1 MASQR
6 RSAAMPPTYKKPGF
20 LTSRVFNPLLSGLV
34 KLGMSPRGASIL
46 LTQGRKSG
54 EWRST
59 PVNPLT
65 IDGVRYLV
73 APRGDTH
80 WSRNLRA
87 AGGNGKLRLGRK
99 ERDFHAVELP
109 DAQKP
114 PILREYL
121 KHWRSETG
129 KFFGVSPDPT
139 DEELAAIARNH
150 PVFRI
155 QSGM

>member
-1 MASQR
+1 
-6 RSAAMPPTYKKPGF
+6 MPAPYKKPDF
-20 LTSRVFNPLLSGLV
+20 LTARVFNPLLSGAV
-34 KLGMSPRGASIL
+34 KLGISPRGANIL

-87 AGGNGKLRLGRK
+87 SGGKGKLRLGRK
-99 ERDFHAVELP
+99 ERDFQAVELP
-109 DAQKP
+109 DTEKP
-114 PILREYL
+114 VILREYL

-129 KFFGVSPDPT
+129 KFFGVSASPT
-139 DEELAAIARNH
+139 DEELATIAPNH

-155 QSGM
+155 EREV